1 MVATVS
7 FILVPSFLLYIYFFQ
22 YLYHILYLALKKI
35 QEMNSF
41 SAKKNAG
48 ILTY

>member
-22 YLYHILYLALKKI
+22 YLYHILYLALKKYKKWTH
-35 QEMNSF
+35 SVL
-41 SAKKNAG
+41 KKNAG